1 MIASSLRKQIWI
13 VAFAGIIL
21 GMVVPLD
28 SNAMGR
34 GGFLSRL
41 GSNEGG
47 GLFSCQNKSDADA
60 VETSEVVTL
69 SEESSET
76 EIDSD
81 SDTRRE
87 GFFARLR
94 SKRTGKKMTTDA
106 QDMTENS
113 SSDLPAEVIPPAPK
127 S

>member
-41 GSNEGG
+41 GSNEGA
-47 GLFSCQNKSDADA
+47 GLFSCLNKSDADA
-60 VETSEVVTL
+60 EETSEVVTL

>member
-47 GLFSCQNKSDADA
+47 GLFSCLNKSDADA
-60 VETSEVVTL
+60 EETSEVVTL

>member
-41 GSNEGG
+41 GTNEGV
-47 GLFSCQNKSDADA
+47 F
-60 VETSEVVTL
+60 
-69 SEESSET
+69 
-76 EIDSD
+76 
-81 SDTRRE
+81 
-87 GFFARLR
+87 
-94 SKRTGKKMTTDA
+94 
-106 QDMTENS
+106 
-113 SSDLPAEVIPPAPK
+113 LP
-127 S
+127 

>member
-47 GLFSCQNKSDADA
+47 DLFSCLNKSDADA
-60 VETSEVVTL
+60 EETSEVVTL